1 MDAGGDATPGT
12 ILQLLADDYARQI
25 LLAADQE
32 PRTAKDLSRLC
43 DASLATVYRRISSL
57 QDNGLVDDY
66 STVDADGAHRR
77 VFETTLEELHVELS
91 DGGLELS
98 IDTRDELA
106 DNFTSLWTDIR
117 DST

>member
-12 ILQLLADDYARQI
+12 ILQLLGDDYARQI

-32 PRTAKDLSRLC
+32 PRTAKELSRIC
-43 DASLATVYRRISSL
+43 DVSLATVYRRISAL
-57 QDNGLVDDY
+57 QDNGLVEDH
-66 STVDADGAHRR
+66 STVADDGSHHR

-91 DGGLELS
+91 DGGIELS
-98 IDTRDELA
+98 VDRRDELA
-106 DNFTSLWTDIR
+106 DNFTALWADIR